1 MNGDNGYMPEG
12 SGCVTWVIVALAA
25 AGLFLMMG
33 SGDHQTHTS
42 ADIEALSRNQVNL
55 LSDVRNSFYDC
66 NAAGSCVWVD
76 TATTSTTT
84 STTSTSTDITG
95 DRNTV
100 NNGLRLCV
108 DANGAGYWTY
118 ELCGAGYTETTPPEG
133 VTP

>member
-12 SGCVTWVIVALAA
+12 SGCVTWIIIALAA
-25 AGLFLMMG
+25 AGIFLMMG
-33 SGDHQTHTS
+33 SGDSQTHVS
-42 ADIEALSRNQVNL
+42 ADAELFSRNQANIASEVY
-55 LSDVRNSFYDC
+55 NSFYDC
-66 NAAGSCVWVD
+66 QAAGSCV
-76 TATTSTTT
+76 TFETTTST